1 MQQTQFNYPEF
12 VPDQL
17 LTSGN
22 LNELFGYLEEQERIT
37 RTNLLGIGIVCGLEV
52 KTNASGTELTITK
65 GCGVTSDGY
74 LVSFPETTYTQYKT
88 YDPVKQK
95 YYERFV
101 DIKPDDKSKK
111 LFDLDE
117 LVESAVTEKTT
128 SLSKTYLSDKVV
140 LLYVE
145 LLEENAKNCNPNSC
159 DDKGKEVTIT
169 FKPLLVTKA
178 VADKWLSQQASGSTP
193 AAYMALP
200 ILKMHRFNI
209 IATQLRSSAQVL
221 EEYRKILSPAFI
233 TSMQNAFIDTY
244 KLLAPLVKD
253 MYGTNPFAKFSDE
266 FSFLHTTIN
275 QSEAINLQYYYDL
288 FSDLLLAYEEL
299 RETGMEIISM
309 CSPDHNLFRLHLL
322 LDLAI
327 HDVSAISSQYRTYF
341 IPSPI
346 LGCHCKQTIRLRWLF
361 KRMVLMLQN
370 FFISIS
376 AKGGFGASW
385 KLEYE
390 MMVKRSTH
398 SPIRI
403 TPSRLGNM
411 ELAEKSIPFY
421 YQVAQGNDKLYES
434 WSLERSRENSAGEI
448 LSYHAD
454 EYATDDYTK
463 NPLRYDL
470 EPYNFLRIEGHIGQS
485 YKTALKTILG
495 IRNQYRLPFDVIA
508 LSADINSLKTSL
520 ESLGKMDTVS
530 KLIEQYA
537 EQLQCDCEFQDLE
550 ALYDTL
556 SAELACTL
564 CKEAKYYY
572 GIATTKAAADAKPV
586 AAKFPLLKKCDPS
599 FRVTP
604 GTLGYEFEQY
614 YARTAKISAVEY
626 MMFSYENRAMYE
638 NTYSQYFAL
647 LLGMGKLADTLTLTL
662 GIFNQAHFD
671 AAYTSLLTTAERI
684 RQQITAAAGALSAER
699 AQTLVHIDQL
709 IAICLQKQIDTLYRD
724 YLLRW
729 VYVMML
735 QKFGYF
741 IQSHPGIQHKAGVP
755 VGGTFIIVY
764 HEKPVQVSTPAN
776 TARGE
781 VMLVEEAAAPKAVEK
796 TGTGAASVKEMLK
809 NIPMMMKYVG
819 GRNVS
824 RTPEKAIGVVK
835 GETDTSIDEFKVA
848 TEKQLEALHTLL
860 DTTHEKEADLDKV
873 ISGLANYTVIADFY
887 LPYLCCSDCP
897 PVLFTVNELVVQ
909 PKISITPTT
918 FCSGDSKTYPI
929 DSSPA
934 GGEVTGE
941 GVTKDSSGKYGFVP
955 NIIKLAA
962 ADKQKKITFTYTINE
977 QTATVAVDVYQQ
989 PVADFEA
996 KITGTSASFLNKSSA
1011 FADKWIWD
1019 FGNGKT
1025 ATEKEPVFNFG
1036 ADGDYSVSLI
1046 AVNGSCNSEKAT
1058 KKVTIKTPDLTIT
1071 IPKNSFC
1078 ANDKPVE
1085 VTGTPAGGTVSG
1097 EGIAKDT
1104 AGKFMFNPASV
1115 LLQGAEQKK
1124 ITVTYATA
1132 GKSTGT
1138 DVTVYAEPKAS
1149 FTIADGST
1157 PALKL
1162 FRNTSLPA
1170 AGTVAWNFGD
1180 GKTSNE
1186 ANPSHDFQKE
1196 GTYTVSLT
1204 VSNGSCSATATQTVK
1219 IVLPVVKTC
1228 YTLSNAITAFN
1239 TLNTADNAKLLD
1251 LATQKTFTTAIIPFF
1266 KELKT
1271 VDAMGA
1277 SDKQLKAF
1285 QQMNTV
1291 ASMANWIK
1299 MLAIPYLELTNS
1311 RLQNMELVR
1320 ILTDIAFYI
1329 SCIQPAD
1336 MDKAQVPTNT
1346 YFAQLNEYLGRVNG
1360 IARQFTPDQ
1369 KKQLQP
1375 EFNLFLGDVK
1385 AEQERVTTNK
1395 ETTVKPLYMHIL
1407 AAYIPLLSI

>member
-37 RTNLLGIGIVCGLEV
+37 RTNLLGIGIVCGLEAR
-52 KTNASGTELTITK
+52 TNTSGTELTITK

-74 LVSFPETTYTQYKT
+74 LVSFPETTYTQYKA

-117 LVESAVTEKTT
+117 LVESAVAEKTT
-128 SLSKTYLSDKVV
+128 SLTAAYLADKVV

-169 FKPLLVTKA
+169 FKPLLVIKA

-193 AAYMALP
+193 AAYLALP

-209 IATQLRSSAQVL
+209 IATQLRSSGQVL
-221 EEYRKILSPAFI
+221 EEYRKILTPAFI
-233 TSMQNAFIDTY
+233 GSMQNAFIETY
-244 KLLAPLVKD
+244 KLLSPLVKD
-253 MYGTNPFAKFSDE
+253 LYGTNPFAKFSQE
-266 FSFLHTTIN
+266 FAFLYTTIN
-275 QSEAINLQYYYDL
+275 QTEAINLQYYYDL
-288 FSDLLLAYEEL
+288 FSDLVLAYEEL

-327 HDVSAISSQYRTYF
+327 HDAGAISSQYRTYF

-346 LGCHCKQTIRLRWLF
+346 LGCHCKQTVRLRWLF

-370 FFISIS
+370 FFISLS

-390 MMVKRSTH
+390 MLVKRSIHT
-398 SPIRI
+398 SIRI
-403 TPSRLGNM
+403 TPSRLGNI

-421 YQVAQGNDKLYES
+421 YQVAQGKDKLYEA
-434 WSLERSRENSAGEI
+434 WSLELSQESSAREI

-454 EYATDDYTK
+454 EYANDDYTK

-470 EPYNFLRIEGHIGQS
+470 EPYNFLRIEGHIGQP
-485 YKTALKTILG
+485 YKTALRTILG

-556 SAELACTL
+556 SAELTCTL

-572 GIATTKAAADAKPV
+572 DISITKAAADVQP
-586 AAKFPLLKKCDPS
+586 AAPKFPLLKKCDPT
-599 FRVTP
+599 FKVKP

-614 YARTAKISAVEY
+614 YARTARISAAEY
-626 MMFSYENRAMYE
+626 MMYSYDNRAMYE
-638 NTYSQYFAL
+638 NAYTQYFAL
-647 LLGMGKLADTLTLTL
+647 LLSMGKLVDTLTLTL
-662 GIFNQAHFD
+662 GTFNQAHFD
-671 AAYTSLLTTAERI
+671 TAYTAMLATAERI
-684 RQQITAAAGALSAER
+684 RVQITNAAGALSAER

-709 IAICLQKQIDTLYRD
+709 IAVCIQKQIDTLYRD

-755 VGGTFIIVY
+755 VGGTFILVY
-764 HEKPVQVSTPAN
+764 HEKPIGYTPIDIAK
-776 TARGE
+776 GE
-781 VMLVEEAAAPKAVEK
+781 VMLAENAGMRTAVEK
-796 TGTGAASVKEMLK
+796 KYSVATHIKDLLG
-809 NIPMMMKYVG
+809 NIPMGSRYIG
-819 GRNVS
+819 GSRNIYK
-824 RTPEKAIGVVK
+824 TPVKTIEKEPVEMAP
-835 GETDTSIDEFKVA
+835 DEFKIA

-860 DTTHEKEADLDKV
+860 DTTHEKEIDLDKV
-873 ISGLANYTVIADFY
+873 LSNLANYTVIADFY

-909 PKISITPTT
+909 PKINITPTT

-941 GVTKDSSGKYGFVP
+941 GVTKDNNNKYGFTP
-955 NIIKLAA
+955 NAIKLAP
-962 ADKQKKITFTYTINE
+962 ADKEKHITLTYTINE
-977 QTATVAVDVYQQ
+977 QTVTIAVDVFQQ
-989 PVADFEA
+989 PVAAFDV
-996 KITGTSASFLNKSSA
+996 KINGTSASFINKSSA

-1036 ADGDYSVSLI
+1036 TDGDYNVSLI
-1046 AVNGSCNSEKAT
+1046 AVNGACNSEKVT
-1058 KKVTIKTPDLTIT
+1058 KKVTITTPDLTIT

-1097 EGIAKDT
+1097 EGITKDT
-1104 AGKFMFNPASV
+1104 AGKFMFNPANV
-1115 LLQGAEQKK
+1115 LLQGADQKK
-1124 ITVTYATA
+1124 LTLTYATA
-1132 GKSTGT
+1132 GKSKGT

-1149 FTIADGST
+1149 FAVTNGST
-1157 PALKL
+1157 PSLKL
-1162 FRNTSLPA
+1162 FRNTSVPA
-1170 AGTVAWNFGD
+1170 TGTVAWNFGD

-1196 GTYTVSLT
+1196 GSYTVSLT
-1204 VSNGSCSATATQTVK
+1204 VSNGSCAATATQTVK

-1228 YTLSNAITAFN
+1228 YTLNNAITAFN
-1239 TLNTADNAKLLD
+1239 TLNTTENARLLD
-1251 LATQKTFTTAIIPFF
+1251 QATQKAFTTAIVPFF
-1266 KELKT
+1266 KDLKGI
-1271 VDAMGA
+1271 DAMGA
-1277 SDKQLKAF
+1277 PDKQLKAF

-1291 ASMANWIK
+1291 TSMTNWIR
-1299 MLAIPYLELTNS
+1299 MLVIPYLELTNS
-1311 RLQNMELVR
+1311 RLQNMELAR

-1329 SCIQPAD
+1329 ACIQPAD
-1336 MDKAQVPTNT
+1336 MDKAQVLTNT
-1346 YFAQLNEYLGRVNG
+1346 YFTQLNEYLGRVNAV
-1360 IARQFTPDQ
+1360 ARQFTADQ

-1375 EFNLFLGDVK
+1375 EFNLFLNDVK
-1385 AEQERVTTNK
+1385 AEEERVTTNK
-1395 ETTVKPLYMHIL
+1395 ETTVKPLYTHIL
-1407 AAYIPLLSI
+1407 AGYIPLLSI